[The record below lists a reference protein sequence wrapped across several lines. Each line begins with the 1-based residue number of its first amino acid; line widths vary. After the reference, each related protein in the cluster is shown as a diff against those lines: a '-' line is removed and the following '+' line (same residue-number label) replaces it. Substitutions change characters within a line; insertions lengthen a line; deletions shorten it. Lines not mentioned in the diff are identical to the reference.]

1 MLKCK
6 ICGKEFEAN
15 LDRHYVAR
23 DNGKTGITVAISNSE
38 EKLYDAFDC
47 PACGCQVVVQE
58 RKRQYIVPN
67 EVEANEEEEV
77 EEEVEEE
84 DKDRIEK
91 KPTCFG
97 NFEGYV
103 SGYCDECD
111 YYKGCVFKT
120 LKKQNKRGK

>member
-23 DNGKTGITVAISNSE
+23 DNGKTGAIIALSNNE

-47 PACGCQVVVQE
+47 PSCGCQVVAQE

-67 EVEANEEEEV
+67 EVAANDEDEEGETYKKLICFGHYEKSNEEC
-77 EEEVEEE
+77 
-84 DKDRIEK
+84 D
-91 KPTCFG
+91 CFCDHK
-97 NFEGYV
+97 FE
-103 SGYCDECD
+103 CIKEM
-111 YYKGCVFKT
+111 K
-120 LKKQNKRGK
+120 NGKNER

>member
-23 DNGKTGITVAISNSE
+23 DNGKTGIAVAISNYE

-47 PACGCQVVVQE
+47 PACGCQVVAQE

-67 EVEANEEEEV
+67 EVAANEEEEEKPV
-77 EEEVEEE
+77 CFSNFEEEG
-84 DKDRIEK
+84 DDD
-91 KPTCFG
+91 
-97 NFEGYV
+97 
-103 SGYCDECD
+103 CDECEFNED
-111 YYKGCVFKT
+111 CVREEYRNKV
-120 LKKQNKRGK
+120 LKKQNKKGN

>member
-23 DNGKTGITVAISNSE
+23 DNGKTGVIIALSNNE

-47 PACGCQVVVQE
+47 HSCGCQVIAQE

-67 EVEANEEEEV
+67 EVAANDEEEE
-77 EEEVEEE
+77 
-84 DKDRIEK
+84 
-91 KPTCFG
+91 KPVCFG
-97 NFEGYV
+97 NFDEEGEDD
-103 SGYCDECD
+103 CDECEFNEN
-111 YYKGCVFKT
+111 CVREEYRNKV
-120 LKKQNKRGK
+120 LKKKNEKRA

>member
-23 DNGKTGITVAISNSE
+23 DNGKTGLTVAISNYE

-47 PACGCQVVVQE
+47 PACGCQVVAQE

-67 EVEANEEEEV
+67 EVAANEEEE
-77 EEEVEEE
+77 
-84 DKDRIEK
+84 DEK
-91 KPTCFG
+91 PDCFG
-97 NFEGYV
+97 NFEEEESDDCEDCEFV
-103 SGYCDECD
+103 HECAIECNNERLF
-111 YYKGCVFKT
+111 KRHSKFQIKCV
-120 LKKQNKRGK
+120 